1 MAKRLNFPRHLLLS
15 MALLSAEDDVLLSM
29 EKVADRSDFV
39 FKRMLLD
46 LAIGNN
52 FTSADF
58 LFFSFFPFSL
68 FRSCFFLLCVRLA
81 FLVHSTIGHD
91 AI

>member
-58 LFFSFFPFSL
+58 LFFFFFL
-68 FRSCFFLLCVRLA
+68 FRSFDLA
-81 FLVHSTIGHD
+81 FSFFVCDLPFLSIRQLVMM
-91 AI
+91 

>member
-15 MALLSAEDDVLLSM
+15 MALLSAEDDVLLSI
-29 EKVADRSDFV
+29 EKVADCNDFV

-46 LAIGNN
+46 LATGNN
-52 FTSADF
+52 FTSAVF
-58 LFFSFFPFSL
+58 TFSFFPFSL

-91 AI
+91 VI